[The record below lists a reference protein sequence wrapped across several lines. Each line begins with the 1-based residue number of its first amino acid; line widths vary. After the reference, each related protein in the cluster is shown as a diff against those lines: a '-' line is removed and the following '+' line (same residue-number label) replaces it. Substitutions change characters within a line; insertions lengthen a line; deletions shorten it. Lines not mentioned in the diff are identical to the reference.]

1 MTSYYYENS
10 FDLKNPLKWKIVLTQ
25 RYPPQGSLEYTLRT
39 DVLENNILKI
49 RLEAHDH
56 GLIINLPL

>member
-1 MTSYYYENS
+1 MENS
-10 FDLKNPLKWKIVLTQ
+10 FDSKI
-25 RYPPQGSLEYTLRT
+25 PPQGSLEYTLRT